1 MKNVTELSSACDEKV
16 VIMVSREG
24 KVMCMNGND
33 EGMFV
38 ALQIKMAEIKT
49 IEEDVRA
56 CKGKYSIEFIKEVIR
71 KGGTALAEQK

>member
-1 MKNVTELSSACDEKV
+1 MLAIKSRNKSMKNVTELSSACDEKV

-38 ALQIKMAEIKT
+38 ALQL
-49 IEEDVRA
+49 RW
-56 CKGKYSIEFIKEVIR
+56 
-71 KGGTALAEQK
+71 QKSKQSKRM